1 MDTRLYS
8 PKDRTELWNSMVSL
22 ISRWPLSSSEGQTY
36 NCWWSGHSF
45 RVFFGNQ
52 GSSRAGI
59 IASSVVA
66 IVVAAAVATAIGLPP
81 TSCKYREAL
90 QIDTERVARPYSPKD
105 RNER

>member
-1 MDTRLYS
+1 M
-8 PKDRTELWNSMVSL
+8 ELNGIPDL
-22 ISRWPLSSSEGQTY
+22 CDGPCHHQ
-36 NCWWSGHSF
+36 
-45 RVFFGNQ
+45 RVKPTTAGGVAMLLEFFFGNQ

-105 RNER
+105 R